1 MTYRRIRPSASPG
14 AHGRPGE
21 PSPARQPC
29 KAEMTNYPRQAW
41 SPGVPGSLIP
51 VGAGCLT
58 VSAGW
63 FRLPAWLISDDPGR
77 PDYPGREE

>member
-1 MTYRRIRPSASPG
+1 MTYRRFRPPAAPG

-29 KAEMTNYPRQAW
+29 NEEKTYYLKEAW

-58 VSAGW
+58 VSAGR
-63 FRLPAWLISDDPGR
+63 FRLPTWLISDDPGR
-77 PDYPGREE
+77 EE